1 MSCGPQKEVPCDS
14 FQVCANAKLKD
25 ARKPQFWIS
34 NRLLNTSVDLDW
46 ICVRYSI
53 WQKVQQAYQRSIKMD
68 HCLHSLILSDL
79 NHVRY
84 RGQGLIWDSDM
95 FEGSWEAGS
104 PAWSYSAQ
112 SHLPRILFE
121 GDRSVEDE
129 LQGEESCCYP
139 LAHALWKC
147 LLGHQLHKMTFYISK

>member
-104 PAWSYSAQ
+104 PA
-112 SHLPRILFE
+112 
-121 GDRSVEDE
+121 
-129 LQGEESCCYP
+129 
-139 LAHALWKC
+139 
-147 LLGHQLHKMTFYISK
+147 